1 MKQSTDILGEYVDYL
16 SDESRRLG
24 CADAI
29 AFAESEDDI
38 ADVLRQAAEEGTPV
52 TVQSGLTGITG
63 GATPDGGLIL
73 NVSRMS
79 RVLGMRYDPAA
90 GRFFVRVQPGFTL
103 KALHEALVHGG
114 DFDAED
120 WTAESLEALA
130 LYRQGPPHVFPPDL
144 TEAGACLAGVV
155 ANNGSG
161 ARTFRYGPARPHV
174 SALRVVLPVGE
185 VLALRRGQQYAHGRE
200 FRLIS
205 ENMRGEA
212 HLRRKRATG
221 SPLAPRARLVGEAL
235 PPVVCGC
242 EANERTN
249 EAALEPEA
257 GRVFSGRLPT
267 YTMPAV
273 KNAAGLYAADNMD
286 LIELFIGSEGVLGV
300 FSELELAL
308 TPLPPV
314 AWGMTAF
321 LPSEEAA
328 LALVERV
335 RADRR
340 QGSVAAIEFFSA
352 EALDLLRGQRTGNPA
367 FAALPELKPHWHT
380 AVYVE
385 LHGDTE
391 AAVEQAL
398 ADVCEALE
406 AVGGN
411 AADSWLATSWR
422 EIETFKGVRHAVP
435 EAVNLLIGERKRQYP
450 ALTKL
455 GTDLAVPDNCLR
467 AVMRMY
473 HDDLRAAGLDYVI
486 FGHIGNNH
494 LHVNILPRTPEEYQL
509 GKTLYLEWAHRVVAM
524 DGTVSAEHGIGKL
537 KTAMLEIMYGPAA
550 IEQMR
555 AVKRVFDP
563 QMLLNRGT
571 LFSFNQT

>member
-1 MKQSTDILGEYVDYL
+1 MKQSTDILGEYADYL
-16 SDESRRLG
+16 SDESRRTG

-29 AFAESEDDI
+29 MFAECEADI
-38 ADVLRQAAEEGTPV
+38 VEVLRQAAEEVTPV

-79 RVLGMRYDPAA
+79 RVLGMRHDPAA
-90 GRFFVRVQPGFTL
+90 DRFFVRVQPGFTL

-114 DFDAED
+114 DFD
-120 WTAESLEALA
+120 TAGWNVESLDALA
-130 LYRQGPPHVFPPDL
+130 RYRQGRPHVFPPDL

-174 SALRVVLPVGE
+174 SALRVVLPGGE
-185 VLALRRGQQYAHGRE
+185 VLALHRGQHYANGRE
-200 FRLIS
+200 FRLTS
-205 ENMRGEA
+205 ENMRTEA
-212 HLRRKRATG
+212 HLRRKWATG
-221 SPLAPRARLVGEAL
+221 SPLAPRARLVGESP

-242 EANERTN
+242 EATERTN

-257 GRVFSGRLPT
+257 GRVFSGRLPD
-267 YTMPAV
+267 YHMPAV
-273 KNAAGLYAADNMD
+273 KNAAGIYAADDMD
-286 LIELFIGSEGVLGV
+286 LIDLFIGSEGVLGV

-308 TPLPPV
+308 TPLPAV

-321 LPSEEAA
+321 LPSESAA

-335 RADRR
+335 RDDRH
-340 QGSVAAIEFFSA
+340 GHVAAIEFFSA
-352 EALDLLRGQRTGNPA
+352 EALDLLREQRAGNPA
-367 FAALPELKPHWHT
+367 FAALPEIKPHWHT

-398 ADVCEALE
+398 AGVCEAL
-406 AVGGN
+406 ADGGGN
-411 AADSWLATSWR
+411 AYDTWLATSWR

-435 EAVNLLIGERKRQYP
+435 EAVNLRIGERKRQYP
-450 ALTKL
+450 ELTKL
-455 GTDLAVPDNCLR
+455 GTDLAVPDACLCT
-467 AVMRMY
+467 VMRMY
-473 HDDLRAAGLDYVI
+473 HDDLRAAGLEYVI

-494 LHVNILPRTPEEYQL
+494 LHVNILPRTPDEYQH
-509 GKTLYLEWAHRVVAM
+509 GKALYLEWARRVVAM
-524 DGTVSAEHGIGKL
+524 GGTVSAEHGIGKL

-571 LFSFNQT
+571 LFSYNR

>member
-1 MKQSTDILGEYVDYL
+1 MKQSTDILGEYADYL
-16 SDESRRLG
+16 SDESRRTG
-24 CADAI
+24 CADRI
-29 AFAESEDDI
+29 VFAESEADI
-38 ADVLRQAAEEGTPV
+38 VAVLHEAAAQATPV

-73 NVSRMS
+73 NVSRM
-79 RVLGMRYDPAA
+79 VCVPGMRYDEAA

-103 KALHEALVHGG
+103 KALHEALMHGG
-114 DFDAED
+114 DFDTVG
-120 WTAESLEALA
+120 WTAESLAALA
-130 LYRQGPPHVFPPDL
+130 RYRQGPPHVFPPDL

-174 SALRVVLPVGE
+174 SALRVVLPGGE
-185 VLALRRGQQYAHGRE
+185 VLALRRGEQYAHGRE
-200 FRLIS
+200 FRLTS

-212 HLRRKRATG
+212 HLRRKCATG
-221 SPLAPRARLVGEAL
+221 SPLAPRARLDGESPL
-235 PPVVCGC
+235 PVDCGC
-242 EANERTN
+242 EATERTN
-249 EAALEPEA
+249 EAALEPEV
-257 GRVFSGRLPT
+257 GCVFSGRLPD
-267 YTMPAV
+267 YHMPAV
-273 KNAAGLYAADNMD
+273 KNAAGLYAADDMD
-286 LIELFIGSEGVLGV
+286 LIDLFIGSEGVLGV

-308 TPLPPV
+308 TPLPAV

-321 LPSEEAA
+321 LPSEDAA

-335 RADRR
+335 RVEHRE
-340 QGSVAAIEFFSA
+340 QVAAIEFFSA
-352 EALDLLRGQRTGNPA
+352 EALDLLRAQRSCNPA
-367 FAALPELKPHWHT
+367 FAALPELKAHWHT

-398 ADVCEALE
+398 AGTCEAL
-406 AVGGN
+406 ADVGG
-411 AADSWLATSWR
+411 DVDDTWLATSRR

-450 ALTKL
+450 GLTKL
-455 GTDLAVPDNCLR
+455 GTDLAVPDDCLR
-467 AVMRMY
+467 EVMRMY
-473 HDDLRAAGLDYVI
+473 HDDLRTAGLEYVI

-494 LHVNILPRTPEEYQL
+494 VHVNILPRTPEEYQH
-509 GKTLYLEWAHRVVAM
+509 GKALYLEWAHRVVAM
-524 DGTVSAEHGIGKL
+524 GGTVSAEHGIGKL
-537 KTAMLEIMYGPAA
+537 KTAMLEIMYGPEA

-571 LFSFNQT
+571 LFAHSA